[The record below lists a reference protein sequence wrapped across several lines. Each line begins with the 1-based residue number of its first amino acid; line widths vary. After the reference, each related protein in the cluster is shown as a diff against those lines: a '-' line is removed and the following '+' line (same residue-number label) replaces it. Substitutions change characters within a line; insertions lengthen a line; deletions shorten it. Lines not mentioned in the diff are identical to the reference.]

1 MDAAAPSTLTDY
13 LGVVRRRWWIA
24 LLVIALA
31 TGSALLVSRLETP
44 KYQASAEVRLSNLPL
59 ASILKQQ
66 GNTTTAERDAAT
78 QAQAAATAP
87 VARLALKQAKVKD
100 MTPQQLLSRSTITA
114 STTSN
119 FLDFSVTDRSPV
131 RAKLLATSY
140 ARAYAT
146 FANKS
151 GVTLI
156 EQTLKPLRS
165 EAHKLAAKIRA
176 AGGFQADLVAQYHQ
190 ALGTISALQLARQ
203 QQQNSTQVAQGA
215 NSATKVS
222 PKVTRNV
229 LLGLGLGVFFGLA
242 MMSLVE
248 AADRRVR
255 DSDEIQRRLGLH
267 LLGRVPTPP
276 RGLRKPGQ
284 LGLLSDDAGHFA
296 EVFHRLRVSLDSA
309 NVKTRARTLMV
320 TSAVEQEGKST
331 TAGNLALAMAG
342 AGRRVALVDL
352 DLRRPM
358 IATFFGLPDRV
369 GATSVMLGE
378 ATVDQAL
385 RAVPLPAGVA
395 GPSDGSLL
403 VMTAGPLPPNPSP
416 LLEADATTEL
426 LDEIADRVDIVIID
440 SAPMLPVSDSV
451 VLGGKVEGVVVVVR
465 SEVVTR
471 PMLTEL
477 HRTLLELPTPKL
489 GFVLTGSEH
498 DAGGYGYGGGYGYAA
513 TPQSQE
519 SFTAQSEETVTRPT
533 SPAPMSQLRPGE
545 PKFDQT

>member
-44 KYQASAEVRLSNLPL
+44 KYQASAEVRLANQPL
-59 ASILKQQ
+59 AGLLKQQ
-66 GNTTTAERDAAT
+66 SNTTTAERYAAT
-78 QAQAAATAP
+78 QAQLAATAP
-87 VARLALKQAKVKD
+87 VARLALKKAKVKD
-100 MTPQQLLSRSTITA
+100 ITPQQLLSRSTITA
-114 STTSN
+114 SATSD
-119 FLDFSVTDRSPV
+119 FLDFSVTDRSSD
-131 RAKLLATSY
+131 RAKRLATSY
-140 ARAYAT
+140 ARAYADWS
-146 FANKS
+146 NKS
-151 GVTLI
+151 VFKQITQAL
-156 EQTLKPLRS
+156 TPLR
-165 EAHKLAAKIRA
+165 AQARKLGAQVRA
-176 AGGFQADLVAQYHQ
+176 AAGFQADLVARYHQ
-190 ALGTISALQLARQ
+190 ALGTIADLELARQ
-203 QQQNSTQVAQGA
+203 QQRNSTQVAQVA
-215 NSATKVS
+215 DSATKVS

-242 MMSLVE
+242 LMSLIE
-248 AADRRVR
+248 ALDRRVR

-267 LLGRVPTPP
+267 LLGRIPTPP
-276 RGLRKPGQ
+276 RDLRKPGQ

-296 EVFHRLRVSLDSA
+296 EVFHRLRVSLDFA

-320 TSAVEQEGKST
+320 TSAVEQEGKSS

-369 GATSVMLGE
+369 GATSVML
-378 ATVDQAL
+378 
-385 RAVPLPAGVA
+385 AGVA

-498 DAGGYGYGGGYGYAA
+498 DAGGYGYGGGYGYSA

-519 SFTAQSEETVTRPT
+519 SFNAQSEETATRPT

>member
-44 KYQASAEVRLSNLPL
+44 KYQASAEVRLSDQPL

-296 EVFHRLRVSLDSA
+296 EVFHRLRVSLDFA

>member
-44 KYQASAEVRLSNLPL
+44 KYQASAEVRLSDQPL

-78 QAQAAATAP
+78 QAQLAGTAP

-100 MTPQQLLSRSTITA
+100 ITPQQLLSRSTVTA
-114 STTSN
+114 SETSN
-119 FLDFSVTDRSPV
+119 FLDFSVTDRSSA
-131 RAKLLATSY
+131 RARLLATSY
-140 ARAYAT
+140 AKAYAT

-151 GVTLI
+151 GVALIDRTLA
-156 EQTLKPLRS
+156 PLRVQ
-165 EAHKLAAKIRA
+165 ARKLGAQVRA
-176 AGGFQADLVAQYHQ
+176 AAGFQADLVAQYHQ
-190 ALGTISALQLARQ
+190 VLGTISALGLARR
-203 QQQNSTQVAQGA
+203 QQQNSTQVAQVA
-215 NSATKVS
+215 DSATKVS
-222 PKVTRNV
+222 PKVSRNV
-229 LLGLGLGVFFGLA
+229 LLGLGLGIFFGLA
-242 MMSLVE
+242 LMSLVE
-248 AADRRVR
+248 SLDRRVR

-276 RGLRKPGQ
+276 RGLRRPGQ

-296 EVFHRLRVSLDSA
+296 EVFHRLRVSLDFA

-498 DAGGYGYGGGYGYAA
+498 DAGGYGYGGGYGYSA

-545 PKFDQT
+545 PRFDQT